1 MQESL
6 KSLRIDGLIGNG
18 CFGYVFLARS
28 CDSRSL
34 AWKRMLKAGDKVS
47 REFEILER
55 MKESKH
61 VVKLLHF
68 FYSINCVNEVIQNF
82 VFDFYS
88 SNLEEVLKLHQNKH
102 ISLSY
107 STIKKMMFQTLLGI
121 NELHSKEVCHRD
133 LKPENVLIKDS
144 TCVVA
149 DLGSAKVLMK
159 KNSPYVVSR
168 YYRAPELI
176 LGIDSYN
183 HSIDLWSFGVIFFE
197 FLAKRLPFKG
207 RTEGQQLIEIFRNL
221 GAPSEED
228 SNWLRERM
236 RRVPLEAE
244 VIFSIPENRNVLN
257 FFDHLKISEKELKML
272 KDLFRS
278 IWKYKFTQRPKTSE
292 VIDLP
297 FWDDVRGT
305 AYNFKVNL

>member
-1 MQESL
+1 MSEGL
-6 KSLRIDGLIGNG
+6 KSLRIEGLIGNG

-28 CDSRSL
+28 TEFRSL

-55 MKESKH
+55 VKGAKR
-61 VVKLLHF
+61 VVNLIHF

-88 SNLEEVLKLHQNKH
+88 SNLEEVLKLHQNKI
-102 ISLSY
+102 ISMSY
-107 STIKKMMFQTLLGI
+107 STIKKVMFQVLQGI
-121 NELHSKEVCHRD
+121 SELHSRQVCHRD

-144 TCVVA
+144 TCVIA
-149 DLGSAKVLMK
+149 DLGSAKVLQE

-183 HSIDLWSFGVIFFE
+183 QSIDLWSFGVIFFE
-197 FLAKRLPFKG
+197 FLAKKLPFKG
-207 RTEGQQLIEIFRNL
+207 RTEGQQLIEIFRAL

-228 SNWLRERM
+228 SSWLKGRM

-244 VIFSIPENRNVLN
+244 VIFSIRDNKNVLKCLE
-257 FFDHLKISEKELKML
+257 HLKISETELKML
-272 KDLFRS
+272 KELFQS
-278 IWKYKFTQRPKTSE
+278 IWKYRFSQRPKASE
-292 VIDLP
+292 VVDLP
-297 FWDDVRGT
+297 FWDDVRNS
-305 AYNFKVNL
+305 AESFRIAI